1 MHLGE
6 SFSMAVKTLA
16 ANKLRSGLTM
26 LGIVIGNASVIAMV
40 GLGEGAQEFVS
51 QEIEG
56 LGPNILFV
64 VPGNRETQQ
73 ATFVVPKT
81 LVLSDAEAIAT
92 QVASVDGVAPEYNTR
107 SLVTF
112 GNRNTNATVVGTTP
126 LFPEV
131 RQFELG
137 RGRFFSDIDFRRS
150 TQVAILGKDL
160 ADRMVGDRDPVG
172 ARIRINAVSFDVI
185 GVLDEKGSNLGLN
198 YDDAVLVP
206 LSTMS
211 ERLVGQTSPFGI
223 ELTYI
228 AVSVNEAD
236 NLRAAQFQISNLL
249 RLRHKIT
256 GENDFSITSQ
266 NDILDITDTITT
278 ALTLLLAAIAGI
290 SLLVGGIG
298 IMNIMLVSVKE
309 RTQEIGLR
317 KAVGA
322 SRQDILLQFAI
333 EAVILSAIGGTIGA
347 GIGVGGAIAI
357 GLATPFQPG
366 LSVVAVATTVVI
378 SGSIGLFFG
387 IFPARQA
394 AKLDPIV
401 ALRSI

>member
-1 MHLGE
+1 MHLSE
-6 SFSMAVKTLA
+6 SLAMAVKTLA
-16 ANKLRSGLTM
+16 ANKLRSSLTM

-40 GLGEGAQEFVS
+40 GLGEGAQDFVS

-64 VPGNRETQQ
+64 VPGNRETQR
-73 ATFVVPKT
+73 ATFDVPKT
-81 LVLSDAEAIAT
+81 LVLADADAIVS
-92 QVASVDGVAPEYNTR
+92 QVASVNGVAPEYNNR
-107 SLVTF
+107 GLVTR
-112 GNRNTNATVVGTTP
+112 GNRSTNTTFVGTTP
-126 LFPEV
+126 SFPEV
-131 RQFELG
+131 RQFQAG
-137 RGRFFSDIDFRRS
+137 RGRFFSNIDYQRN
-150 TQVAILGKDL
+150 TQVAVLGKDL
-160 ADRMVGDRDPVG
+160 AERMLGDRDPVG
-172 ARIRINAVSFDVI
+172 ERIRLNNISFTVI

-206 LSTMS
+206 LTTMS
-211 ERLVGQTSPFGI
+211 KRLVGQTSPFGV

-228 AVSVNEAD
+228 AVSVDEAD
-236 NLRAAQFQISNLL
+236 NLRAATFQISNLL

-256 GENDFSITSQ
+256 GENDFDITSQ
-266 NDILDITDTITT
+266 NDLLDITDTITT

-333 EAVILSAIGGTIGA
+333 EAVILSAIGGVVGA
-347 GIGVGGAIAI
+347 GIGVGGALAI

-366 LSVVAVATTVVI
+366 ISVVAVATTVVV

>member
-40 GLGEGAQEFVS
+40 GLGEGAQEFVAE
-51 QEIEG
+51 EIEG

-64 VPGNRETQQ
+64 VPGNRETQR
-73 ATFVVPKT
+73 ATFDVPKT
-81 LVLSDAEAIAT
+81 LVLSDSEAIAA
-92 QVASVDGVAPEYNTR
+92 QVASVSGVAPEYNTR
-107 SLVTF
+107 GLMTR
-112 GNRNTNATVVGTTP
+112 GNRSTNATVVGTTP
-126 LFPEV
+126 SFPKV

-160 ADRMVGDRDPVG
+160 AERMLGDREPVG
-172 ARIRINAVSFDVI
+172 ERIRINTVSFDVI

-206 LSTMS
+206 LTTMS
-211 ERLVGQTSPFGI
+211 ERLVGQTSPFGL

-228 AVSVNEAD
+228 AVSVDRAD
-236 NLRAAQFQISNLL
+236 NLGAAQFQISNLL

-256 GENDFSITSQ
+256 GEDDFDITSQ
-266 NDILDITDTITT
+266 NDLLEFTGTITT

-298 IMNIMLVSVKE
+298 IMNIMLVSVQE

-317 KAVGA
+317 KAIGA

-333 EAVILSAIGGTIGA
+333 EAVILSAIGGVVGS

-366 LSVVAVATTVVI
+366 LSMAAVAATVVI

-394 AKLDPIV
+394 ARLDPIV